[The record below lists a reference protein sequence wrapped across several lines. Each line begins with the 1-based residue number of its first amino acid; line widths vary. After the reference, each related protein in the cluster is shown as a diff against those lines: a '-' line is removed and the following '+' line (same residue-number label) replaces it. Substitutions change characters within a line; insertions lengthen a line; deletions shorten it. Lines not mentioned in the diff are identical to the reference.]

1 MKCGKS
7 RAIEAAVEVAV
18 APTPEALAPLG
29 APAAGAWAAEAGAAG
44 AWAAEAGAAGAW
56 AAEAWAAGA
65 GAVGACAAVLL
76 GGAWCS
82 PSAQAWCALLDG

>member
-1 MKCGKS
+1 MRLCSDVKCGKS
-7 RAIEAAVEVAV
+7 RAIEAAVEAAV

-29 APAAGAWAAEAGAAG
+29 APAAGGWAAKAG
-44 AWAAEAGAAGAW
+44 
-56 AAEAWAAGA
+56 AAGA